1 MKSLFLG
8 HEAFLKRKTKKK
20 VAAILTAEH
29 KTLDSIST
37 NYSTQY
43 DRLIHCRSDWLTNR
57 LIG

>member
-1 MKSLFLG
+1 MKLSA
-8 HEAFLKRKTKKK
+8 ERKTKKK
-20 VAAILTAEH
+20 VAAILTAEQ

-37 NYSTQY
+37 NSSTQY